1 MKGPRETRLSLRK
14 HLSDDETVVA
24 PGCYDAITAAV
35 VQELG
40 FNAAYMGG
48 WMTGAALGTTE
59 PLLTL
64 LDQVEN
70 ARRALRLLDIPLIV
84 DGHTGFGGPL
94 HIMRTVQEYENAG
107 ISAMHIE
114 DQVYPKRVHYYAGKE
129 HIVPLKEHIERLE
142 YALKARNDENF
153 MIIARTDARRAV
165 EGGTIE
171 AVLER
176 VSALSE
182 VGVDAIMPQV
192 CDVDEMKRVRDA
204 APDDVPLLAMAG
216 YGTKWGIQETLT
228 WQEISHLGYKII
240 IYPITTIVATIGAAL
255 SINKMIKEQGRA
267 PTSDG
272 FVGFEASR
280 YNEVIAKIEGM
291 IGVDRLCEVE
301 RQTVEE

>member
-1 MKGPRETRLSLRK
+1 MRDPRNARCSLK
-14 HLSDDETVVA
+14 EHLNNGETVVA
-24 PGCYDAITAAV
+24 PGCYDAVTASV

-70 ARRALRLLDIPLIV
+70 ARRALRLLEIPLIV
-84 DGHTGFGGPL
+84 DGHTGFGDPL

-129 HIVPLKEHIERLE
+129 HIVPLKEHIERLG
-142 YALKARNDENF
+142 YALRARNDENF
-153 MIIARTDARRAV
+153 MIIARTDARRAA

-204 APDDVPLLAMAG
+204 VPENVPLLAMAG
-216 YGTKWGIQETLT
+216 YGSKWGIQETLT
-228 WQEISHLGYKII
+228 WQEISNLGYQII

-255 SINKMIKEQGRA
+255 SINRMIKEQGRA
-267 PTSDG
+267 PTSGG
-272 FVGFEASR
+272 FVGFEAPR

-301 RQTVEE
+301 RQTVER

>member
-1 MKGPRETRLSLRK
+1 MKNPHEARLFLK
-14 HLSDDETVVA
+14 KCLSDGETVVA
-24 PGCYDAITAAV
+24 PGCYDAVTAAV

-70 ARRALRLLDIPLIV
+70 ARRALRLLEIPLIV
-84 DGHTGFGGPL
+84 DGHTGFGDPL

-114 DQVYPKRVHYYAGKE
+114 DQVYPKRVHYYTGKE
-129 HIVPLKEHIERLE
+129 HIVPLKEHIERLGC
-142 YALKARNDENF
+142 ALKARNDENF
-153 MIIARTDARRAV
+153 MIIARTDARRAA

-204 APDDVPLLAMAG
+204 VPENVPLLAMAG
-216 YGTKWGIQETLT
+216 YGSKWGIQETLT
-228 WQEISHLGYKII
+228 WQEISSLGYKII

-267 PTSDG
+267 LTSDG
-272 FVGFEASR
+272 FVGFEVSR

-301 RQTVEE
+301 RQTVER